1 MSQHS
6 KQFCNIYLN
15 IIDNIDIYTKKNSV
29 PNVKFN
35 YSFNLFFLQIYNKFE
50 FKKKF
55 MNVKNLIFK

>member
-1 MSQHS
+1 MSQHIS

-35 YSFNLFFLQIYNKFE
+35 YSLNLNLKKIYE
-50 FKKKF
+50 RKKPDF
-55 MNVKNLIFK
+55 